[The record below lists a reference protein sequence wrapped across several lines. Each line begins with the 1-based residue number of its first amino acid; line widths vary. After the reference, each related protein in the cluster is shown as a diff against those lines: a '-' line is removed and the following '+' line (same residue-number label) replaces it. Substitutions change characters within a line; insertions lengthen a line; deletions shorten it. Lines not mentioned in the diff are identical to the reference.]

1 MLGYLQGVSMSFVG
15 EIDAI
20 EFNRDLD
27 ETYKRYLFTTNLI
40 SDLEPE
46 LKDSF
51 LSKLGSDFEIVRGP
65 YVHATPCYKPDK
77 SVRSLVN
84 GEGEVTLSKGM
95 LDLPADTFDPDRPLY
110 SHQVEAM
117 SLLDK
122 GRNMVVATGTGSGK
136 TESYLLPIL
145 DSILKDPRPGLRA
158 IIVYPLNALANDQLF
173 RLRELLKEMPQVTF
187 GRYTGETKEKPDQN
201 DDGLSNERKCRSEI
215 RESPPHILLTNF
227 AMLEYLLLRPRDSEL
242 FENHNLKFIVLDEAH
257 TYSGAQGIEIA
268 MLMRRLKNHLDDQKS
283 QIKFILTSATIGDGE
298 NGKIEVAKF
307 ASDLTG
313 NNFEPQ
319 DVLSGETINSFVDD
333 MKDEPSLSSLIST
346 IGNSSFSDW
355 QAALGT
361 SQTLAYMLKKLGFST
376 GDGKKELTSKI
387 LYDAFS
393 DYSPLAKIHDHCRM
407 TPTKIDEL
415 CAIMGMKPTDEAIKV
430 IRWLV
435 TLAASAKKSSD
446 YAPLLPTRL
455 HFFCRGLAGATLC
468 LNDNCDS
475 KKEHPQ
481 TNWSDF
487 FLDDRNVC
495 PTCEKKVLPI
505 ITCTHCGLPV
515 VRIYIENGKWKKS
528 FDPTASQIPKLLTWS
543 GDVEEGVEE
552 EDEIDAIS
560 AKNMTLCLS
569 CNQISE
575 GNQLAPCCENPA
587 HRTLQVIPT
596 ENDLGLLPKCPSCG
610 GTSGSFPSVLREFTT
625 GEDAPTAVLAEAMVR
640 NLPFDARRRDVCANG
655 RKLLVFSDSRQRA
668 AFFAP
673 YLLQTTAETAFQG
686 PLEMAI
692 KTAEEQRDGKP
703 VSFRKVAIEYEEGLS
718 KMSTVVFKEKEHG
731 VSFYKIVPE
740 SKASEDDRENAR
752 CEAERVLYRNFCS
765 SQKQKTTIAGMGI
778 ASLAITYSPHCKT
791 VLKEQLPELFNVD
804 EEKGWQILHALIEVM
819 VQRIAVDFP
828 SHVKANPHVVSF
840 GPALYT
846 FHLREAG
853 RQDVRSSNCRQLYRW
868 NPYLGP
874 ERGVKRS
881 VNGSRQLE
889 VICKALSLDRF
900 TDEQTLKTLLMK
912 IWDAFIEGGVL
923 SEVGATC
930 PGEFRVNKDC
940 LAITTRATLFVCNTC
955 GKITTLGALGFCTK
969 VGCTGTPQQLSDTE
983 LQNKFETNHYR
994 KRFKQSPLPL
1004 EAREHTAQLTNEW
1017 GKFYQEQ
1024 FNEGKVNVL
1033 SSSTTFEM
1041 GIDVGD
1047 LKAVMLRNFPPS
1059 ASSYIQ
1065 RTGRAGR
1072 RQDGVSVALTF
1083 ARNVPHDQYNFHD
1096 PTLVIA
1102 GKIKAPIINTGNL
1115 PLTQRHC
1122 NSMLLGCFLRGIG
1135 DVDGINLDKLTVEDF
1150 FVVKVGDNTL
1160 VEMYKAWVLSSE
1172 NRSDLEASL
1181 SRIIPKKSEL
1191 IPQVALET
1199 SIDSLIS
1206 GSKSVWVYH
1215 VMGEIKLFGDKIKEL
1230 REESIKL
1237 LQNSELQQSQKF
1249 VTRASIMQ
1257 KLQSQF
1263 LEQRLIDFLSSCSW
1277 LPGYAFPQDIVK
1289 LKVLDAE
1296 FSKKMRLERD
1306 REVGISEYAPG
1317 SEIIADGKLFTSA
1330 GVEFKGQPDVRWW
1343 ISCRECRRIETGRI
1357 TDEPPV
1363 ACTICGTSFLGACE
1377 PRDYIR
1383 PDGFTTSMEDPP
1395 TMPKLSRLRPP
1406 RSSEVFLLE
1415 GVDPDSFVESKVSGI
1430 TYGIKKGGKLFRA
1443 NSGHKFNS
1451 FLLCPICGKYFPE
1464 RPKQPGHD
1472 KPWGP
1477 RCNGKPKK
1485 LDLAHEIVTDIL
1497 QLRFQGCTP
1506 QPPNLVEGRPFWRS
1520 LFAAVLNGA
1529 TDHLDIAPGDIDG
1542 TYHGWSTESY
1552 IGEIVIYDRI
1562 PGGAGHIERI
1572 VNNIDDVLYSAYRRV
1587 KDCSCSDI
1595 DSSCYACL
1603 RSYSNQFYWDE
1614 LTRRPVID
1622 WLSNVL
1628 GIKE

>member
-1 MLGYLQGVSMSFVG
+1 MAFVG

-20 EFNRDLD
+20 EFNKDLE
-27 ETYKRYLFTTNLI
+27 ETYKRYLFTSNLI

-46 LKDSF
+46 LKASF
-51 LSKLGSDFEIVRGP
+51 LSKLGGDFEIVRGP

-84 GEGEVTLSKGM
+84 EKGAVTLSKGM
-95 LDLPADTFDPDRPLY
+95 LDLPTDTFDPDRPLY

-117 SLLDK
+117 DLLAK
-122 GRNMVVATGTGSGK
+122 GRNLVVATGTGSGK

-145 DSILKDPRPGLRA
+145 DSILKDPSPGLRA

-173 RLRELLKEMPQVTF
+173 RLRELLRDMPQVTF
-187 GRYTGETKEKPDQN
+187 GRYTGETPEKPDQN
-201 DDGLSNERKCRSEI
+201 DDGLPNERKCRSEI
-215 RESPPHILLTNF
+215 RELPPHILLTNF

-242 FENHNLKFIVLDEAH
+242 FAGNNLQFIVLDEAH
-257 TYSGAQGIEIA
+257 TYNGAQGIEIA
-268 MLMRRLKNHLDDQKS
+268 MLMRRLKNHLDDKKGN
-283 QIKFILTSATIGDGE
+283 IKFILTSATIGDGE
-298 NGKIEVAKF
+298 NAKQDVAKF

-313 NNFEPQ
+313 NHFDPQ
-319 DVLSGETINSFVDD
+319 DVLSGETINSFSND
-333 MKDEPSLSSLIST
+333 MKDEPSLDSLSAI
-346 IGNSSFSDW
+346 IGESKFSDW
-355 QAALGT
+355 QLALGDAAKLSLMLDKVGFPT
-361 SQTLAYMLKKLGFST
+361 SKGQNKVV
-376 GDGKKELTSKI
+376 SKI
-387 LYDAFS
+387 LYDAFC
-393 DYSPLAKIHDHCRM
+393 DYSPMAKIHDHCRKK
-407 TPTKIDEL
+407 PAKIDEL
-415 CAIMGMKPTDEAIKV
+415 CTMLELEPTDESIKV

-435 TLAASAKKSSD
+435 TLGANAKKSFD

-455 HFFCRGLAGATLC
+455 HFFCRGLAGATVC
-468 LNDNCDS
+468 LNDECGS
-475 KKEHPQ
+475 KGSHPK

-487 FLDDRNVC
+487 FLDDRNTC

-505 ITCTHCGLPV
+505 ISCTHCGLPV
-515 VRIYIENGKWKKS
+515 VRVYLEDGKWKKS
-528 FDPTASQIPKLLTWS
+528 FDPTTSQKPVLLTWA
-543 GDVEEGVEE
+543 GDVEEGLE
-552 EDEIDAIS
+552 EDDEEKVPD
-560 AKNMTLCLS
+560 KCMTLCLS
-569 CNQISE
+569 CNQVAE
-575 GNQLAPCCENPA
+575 GTQMGLCCETA
-587 HRTLQVIPT
+587 VHRTLKIIPT
-596 ENDLGLLPKCPSCG
+596 ENDLGVLPKCPSCG
-610 GTSGSFPSVLREFTT
+610 GASGSFPSVLREFTT
-625 GEDAPTAVLAEAMVR
+625 AEDAPTAVLAEAMIR
-640 NLPFDARRRDVCANG
+640 NLPFDKNRRDACANG

-686 PLEMAI
+686 PLEAAI
-692 KTAEEQRDGKP
+692 KNAEEERGGKP
-703 VSFRKVAIEYEEGLS
+703 VSFKKVAFEYEDGLS
-718 KMSTVVFKEKEHG
+718 KMSTVVFKEKERG
-731 VSFYKIVPE
+731 VTYYKLVPE
-740 SKASEDDRENAR
+740 SRASEDDRENAR
-752 CEAERVLYRNFCS
+752 YEAERVLYKNFCS
-765 SQKQKTTIAGMGI
+765 SQKQKTTLTGMGI
-778 ASLAITYSPHCKT
+778 ATLAITYNPQGKS
-791 VLKEQLPELFNVD
+791 VIREGLPELFSSD
-804 EEKGWQILHALIEVM
+804 EERGWQILHALLEIM
-819 VQRIAVDFP
+819 VQRVAVDFP
-828 SHVKANPHVVSF
+828 NHVKANPHVLPF
-840 GPALYT
+840 GPAIYT

-853 RQDVRSSNCRQLYRW
+853 RQDVKSNNCRQLYRW

-874 ERGVKRS
+874 ERGIKRS
-881 VNGSRQLE
+881 VNSSRQLE
-889 VICKALSLDRF
+889 IICKALSLDRF
-900 TDEQTLKTLLMK
+900 TDDSTLKPLLLK
-912 IWDAFIEGGVL
+912 IWDVLIEGGVL
-923 SEVGATC
+923 NEVGATC
-930 PGEFRVNKDC
+930 PGEYRVNRDC
-940 LAITTRATLFVCNTC
+940 LAITTRATLFACDTC
-955 GKITTLGALGFCTK
+955 GKVSTLGKLGFCTK
-969 VGCTGTPQQLSDTE
+969 VGCKGNPRQLSENE
-983 LQNKFETNHYR
+983 LEEKFEMNHYR
-994 KRFKQSPLPL
+994 KRFQLSPLPL

-1072 RQDGVSVALTF
+1072 RQDGVSIALTF

-1102 GKIKAPIINTGNL
+1102 GKINAPIINTGNL

-1160 VEMYKAWVLSSE
+1160 VEMYKRWVLSSE
-1172 NRSDLEASL
+1172 QRSELEASL
-1181 SRIIPKKSEL
+1181 ARIIPEKSEL

-1206 GSKSVWVYH
+1206 GSKSVWEYH
-1215 VMGEIKLFGDKIKEL
+1215 VMGEIKLFEDKIKEL
-1230 REESIKL
+1230 REESMRL

-1317 SEIIADGKLFTSA
+1317 AEIIADGKLFTSA

-1363 ACTICGTSFLGACE
+1363 ACTICGTSFLGACV

-1383 PDGFTTSMEDPP
+1383 PDGFTTSMDDPP

-1406 RSSEVFLLE
+1406 RTSEVFLLE

-1443 NSGHKFNS
+1443 NSGRKFNS
-1451 FLLCPICGKYFPE
+1451 FLLCPTCGKYFPE

-1529 TDHLDIAPGDIDG
+1529 TDHLGIAPGDIDG

-1552 IGEIVIYDRI
+1552 IGEIVVYDRI

-1572 VNNIDDVLYSAYRRV
+1572 VNNIDDVLHSAYRRV

-1614 LTRRPVID
+1614 LTRRPVIE

>member
-1 MLGYLQGVSMSFVG
+1 MSFVG

-65 YVHATPCYKPDK
+65 YVHATPCYRPDK
-77 SVRSLVN
+77 SVRRLVN

-122 GRNMVVATGTGSGK
+122 GRNLVVATGTGSGK

-201 DDGLSNERKCRSEI
+201 DDGLPNERKCRSEI

-268 MLMRRLKNHLDDQKS
+268 MLMRRLKNHLDDQKN

-313 NNFEPQ
+313 NKFEPQ
-319 DVLSGETINSFVDD
+319 DVLSGETINSFVDN
-333 MKDEPSLSSLIST
+333 MKDEPSLSSLLST
-346 IGNSSFSDW
+346 IGDSNFSDW
-355 QAALGT
+355 QTAL
-361 SQTLAYMLKKLGFST
+361 SNPQTLASMLNKLGFTT

-393 DYSPLAKIHDHCRM
+393 NYSPLAKIHDHCRK

-415 CAIMGMKPTDEAIKV
+415 CAIMGMEPTNEAIKV
-430 IRWLV
+430 IRWLI
-435 TLAASAKKSSD
+435 TLGASAKKSSD

-468 LNDNCDS
+468 LNDYCDS

-528 FDPTASQIPKLLTWS
+528 FDPTANQKPKLLTWS
-543 GDVEEGVEE
+543 GDVEEGLEE
-552 EDEIDAIS
+552 SDDAEVTT
-560 AKNMTLCLS
+560 NCMTLCLS
-569 CNQISE
+569 CNQVIE
-575 GNQLAPCCENPA
+575 GNKLAVCCEKPV
-587 HRTLQVIPT
+587 HRTLQLLPT
-596 ENDLGLLPKCPSCG
+596 ENDLGLLPTCPSCG
-610 GTSGSFPSVLREFTT
+610 GVSGGFPSVLREFTT
-625 GEDAPTAVLAEAMVR
+625 AEDAPTAVLAEAMVR
-640 NLPFDARRRDVCANG
+640 NLPFDKKRRDVCANG

-692 KTAEEQRDGKP
+692 KNAEEQRDGKP
-703 VSFRKVAIEYEEGLS
+703 VSFRKVAVEYEEGLS
-718 KMSTVVFKEKEHG
+718 NMSTVVFKEKERG
-731 VSFYKIVPE
+731 VTYYKLVPE
-740 SKASEDDRENAR
+740 SKATDDDREAAR
-752 CEAERVLYRNFCS
+752 YEAERVLYRNFCS
-765 SQKQKTTIAGMGI
+765 SYKQKTTITGMGV
-778 ASLAITYSPHCKT
+778 ATLAIAYPSHSKI
-791 VLKEQLPELFNVD
+791 VLKENLPELFTAD
-804 EEKGWQILHALIEVM
+804 EDRGWQILHALLELM
-819 VQRIAVDFP
+819 VQRMAVDFP
-828 SHVKANPHVVSF
+828 PHVKVNQHILTA
-840 GPALYT
+840 GPAIYS
-846 FHLREAG
+846 FHLRESG
-853 RQDVRSSNCRQLYRW
+853 RQDVKSNNCRQLYRW
-868 NPYLGP
+868 SPYLGP
-874 ERGVKRS
+874 EKGIKRS

-889 VICKALSLDRF
+889 ILCKSLNLDKF
-900 TDEQTLKTLLMK
+900 ADDQILKPLLLK
-912 IWDAFIEGGVL
+912 IWDSFIKGNVL
-923 SEVGATC
+923 NEVSAC
-930 PGEFRVNKDC
+930 PGEYRVNREC
-940 LAITTRATLFVCNTC
+940 LAITTLAPIYACSTC
-955 GKITTLGALGFCTK
+955 GKLSTLGKLGFCTK
-969 VGCTGTPQQLSDTE
+969 VGCKGVPKLLSE
-983 LQNKFETNHYR
+983 SEIQGKFEMNHYR
-994 KRFKQSPLPL
+994 RRFKQSPLPL

-1017 GKFYQEQ
+1017 GKVYQEE
-1024 FNEGKVNVL
+1024 FNQGKVNVL

-1072 RQDGVSVALTF
+1072 RQDGVSIALTF

-1096 PTLVIA
+1096 PTLVIG
-1102 GKIKAPIINTGNL
+1102 GKINAPIINTGNI
-1115 PLTQRHC
+1115 PLAQRHC
-1122 NSMLLGCFLRGIG
+1122 NSMLLGCFLRDI
-1135 DVDGINLDKLTVEDF
+1135 DDIDGINLDKLTVDDF
-1150 FVVKVGDNTL
+1150 FVNTVAGTTV
-1160 VEMYKAWVLSSE
+1160 VELFKEWVFADERRTELLT
-1172 NRSDLEASL
+1172 DLAD
-1181 SRIIPKKSEL
+1181 IIPADSEL
-1191 IPQVALET
+1191 TPEMALNN
-1199 SIDSLIS
+1199 SIESMVS
-1206 GSKSVWVYH
+1206 GSKSVLEYH
-1215 VMGEIKLFGDKIKEL
+1215 VMSELQEFRNKIKEL
-1230 REESIKL
+1230 RDESLKL
-1237 LQNSELQQSQKF
+1237 IGNNDLQQGQKLA
-1249 VTRASIMQ
+1249 TRASIMQ
-1257 KLQSQF
+1257 KLESQF

-1317 SEIIADGKLFTSA
+1317 AEIIADGKLFTSA

-1357 TDEPPV
+1357 TDDPPT
-1363 ACTICGTSFLGACE
+1363 ACTICGTSFLGASE

-1395 TMPKLSRLRPP
+1395 SMPKLSRLRPP

-1415 GVDPDSFVESKVSGI
+1415 GVDPESFVDSKVNGI

-1443 NSGHKFNS
+1443 NSGRKFDS
-1451 FLLCPICGKYFPE
+1451 FLLCPVCGKHFTE

-1497 QLRFQGCTP
+1497 QLRFQGCNP
-1506 QPPNLVEGRPFWRS
+1506 PPPNLIDGRPFWRS
-1520 LFAAVLNGA
+1520 LFAAFINGA
-1529 TDHLDIAPGDIDG
+1529 TDCLGIAPGDIDG
-1542 TYHGWSTESY
+1542 TYHGWSMESY
-1552 IGEIVIYDRI
+1552 IGEIVVYDRI

-1572 VNNIDDVLYSAYRRV
+1572 VQNIDDVLYSAYRRV

-1614 LTRRPVID
+1614 LLRRPVIE
-1622 WLSNVL
+1622 WLEKVL
-1628 GIKE
+1628 QIEE